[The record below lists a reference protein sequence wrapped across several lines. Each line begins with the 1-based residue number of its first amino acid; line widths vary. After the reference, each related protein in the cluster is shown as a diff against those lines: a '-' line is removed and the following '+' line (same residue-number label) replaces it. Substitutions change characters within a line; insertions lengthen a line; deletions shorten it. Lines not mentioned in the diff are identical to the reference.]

1 MTVNVAILRE
11 RTLKLVALDS
21 RALQPASTVCS
32 DRGLSIERIRNFI
45 EERVV
50 RAPVGRVRLSRLGDE
65 FIRKLI
71 TVEAPRDRKMLS
83 AISHIRD
90 IKNIVI
96 G

>member
-1 MTVNVAILRE
+1 MQ
-11 RTLKLVALDS
+11 S
-21 RALQPASTVCS
+21 ASAVCS
-32 DRGLSIERIRNFI
+32 DRGLSIERIWNFI

-50 RAPVGRVRLSRLGDE
+50 RAPVGRVHLSRLGGE